1 VAFLFEKGLVVAILK
16 EDFIKKALKLML
28 KISHLSVNHAE
39 KKLLVDLSLSIASG
53 TIHACMGPNGSGKS
67 SLAYT
72 LMGHPRYQVVAGSI
86 FFNGIDITSMSADKR
101 ARAGMFLSLQQPYE
115 IPGVTLSTLLR
126 ESFHAVHGQ
135 DMVDVYIDRL
145 TQALRLLKMDGNFL
159 QRSVHEGFS
168 GGEKKRCEMLQLLVL
183 QPKLVILDEVDSGL
197 DVDAFKLVVNALH
210 AFRTLCP
217 DSSVLLITH
226 YQTMLTALVP
236 DTVSLL
242 QDGTIIAQGGSELGS
257 FIQEHGYEHA
267 GY

>member
-1 VAFLFEKGLVVAILK
+1 
-16 EDFIKKALKLML
+16 ML
-28 KISHLSVNHAE
+28 TLSHLSVNLAE
-39 KKLLVDLSLSIASG
+39 KTLLTDLSLSIPAG
-53 TIHACMGPNGSGKS
+53 TVHACMGPNGSGKS

-72 LMGHPRYQVVAGSI
+72 LMGHPRYQVSQGAI
-86 FFNGIDITSMSADKR
+86 FFEGMDIVPLSTDKR

-126 ESFHAVHGQ
+126 ESFHAVYGQ
-135 DMVDVYIDRL
+135 DMIDLYIDRL
-145 TQALRLLKMDGNFL
+145 TQALRLLKMDGAFL

-217 DSSVLLITH
+217 QSSLLLITH
-226 YQTMLTALVP
+226 YQTMLTALAP

-242 QDGTIIAQGGSELGS
+242 RNGAISAQGGPELGAY
-257 FIQEHGYEHA
+257 IQEHGYEHA
-267 GY
+267 SY

>member
-1 VAFLFEKGLVVAILK
+1 
-16 EDFIKKALKLML
+16 
-28 KISHLSVNHAE
+28 
-39 KKLLVDLSLSIASG
+39 
-53 TIHACMGPNGSGKS
+53 
-67 SLAYT
+67 
-72 LMGHPRYQVVAGSI
+72 MGHPRYEVTGGTIV
-86 FFNGIDITSMSADKR
+86 FNGDDVTHVSADKR

-145 TQALRLLKMDGNFL
+145 TQALRLLKMDGTFL

-183 QPKLVILDEVDSGL
+183 QPKLVILDEIDSGL
-197 DVDAFKLVVNALH
+197 DVDAFKLVVNALR
-210 AFRTLCP
+210 AFRTLSP
-217 DSSVLLITH
+217 QSSFLLITH

-242 QDGTIIAQGGSELGS
+242 REGTLIAQGGLELGN
-257 FIQEHGYEHA
+257 FIQQHGYEHA
-267 GY
+267 SY

>member
-1 VAFLFEKGLVVAILK
+1 
-16 EDFIKKALKLML
+16 ML
-28 KISHLSVNHAE
+28 TLSHLSVNLAE
-39 KKLLVDLSLSIASG
+39 KKLLTDLSLSIPAG
-53 TIHACMGPNGSGKS
+53 TVHACMGPNGSGKS

-72 LMGHPRYQVVAGSI
+72 LMGHPRYEVTGGSI
-86 FFNGIDITSMSADKR
+86 VFKGTDITQLSTDKR

-135 DMVDVYIDRL
+135 DMIDLYIDRL
-145 TQALRLLKMDGNFL
+145 TQALRLLKMDGTFL

-183 QPKLVILDEVDSGL
+183 QPQLVILDEVDSGL

-210 AFRTLCP
+210 AFRILCP
-217 DSSVLLITH
+217 HSSLLLITH
-226 YQTMLTALVP
+226 YQTMLTALAP

-242 QDGTIIAQGGSELGS
+242 RDGTIIAQGGPELGTY
-257 FIQEHGYEHA
+257 IQEHGYEHA
-267 GY
+267 SY

>member
-1 VAFLFEKGLVVAILK
+1 
-16 EDFIKKALKLML
+16 ML
-28 KISHLSVNHAE
+28 TLSHLSVNLAE
-39 KKLLVDLSLSIASG
+39 KKLLTDLSLSIPAG
-53 TIHACMGPNGSGKS
+53 TVHACMGPNGSGKS

-72 LMGHPRYQVVAGSI
+72 LMGHPRYEVAGGSI
-86 FFNGIDITSMSADKR
+86 VFKGTDITQLSTDKR

-135 DMVDVYIDRL
+135 DMIDLYIDRL
-145 TQALRLLKMDGNFL
+145 TQALRLLKMDGTFL

-183 QPKLVILDEVDSGL
+183 QPQLVILDEVDSGL

-210 AFRTLCP
+210 AFRILCP
-217 DSSVLLITH
+217 HSSLLLITH
-226 YQTMLTALVP
+226 YQTMLTALAP

-242 QDGTIIAQGGSELGS
+242 RDGTIIAQGGPELGTY
-257 FIQEHGYEHA
+257 IQEHGYEHA
-267 GY
+267 SY

>member
-1 VAFLFEKGLVVAILK
+1 MLIL
-16 EDFIKKALKLML
+16 
-28 KISHLSVNHAE
+28 SHLSVNLAE
-39 KKLLVDLSLSIASG
+39 KKLLTDLSLSIPAG
-53 TIHACMGPNGSGKS
+53 TVHACMGPNGSGKS

-72 LMGHPRYQVVAGSI
+72 LMGHPRYQVTGGSI
-86 FFNGIDITSMSADKR
+86 VFNGVDVTHVSTDKR

-135 DMVDVYIDRL
+135 DMVDLYIDRL
-145 TQALRLLKMDGNFL
+145 TQALRLLKMDGTFL

-183 QPKLVILDEVDSGL
+183 QPKFVILDEVDSGL
-197 DVDAFKLVVNALH
+197 DVDAFKLVVSALH

-217 DSSVLLITH
+217 QSSLLLITH
-226 YQTMLTALVP
+226 YQTMLTALAP

-242 QDGTIIAQGGSELGS
+242 RDGTLIAQGGAELGAY
-257 FIQEHGYEHA
+257 IQEHGYEHA
-267 GY
+267 SY

>member
-1 VAFLFEKGLVVAILK
+1 MLIL
-16 EDFIKKALKLML
+16 
-28 KISHLSVNHAE
+28 SHLSVNLAE
-39 KKLLVDLSLSIASG
+39 KKLLTDLSLSIPAG
-53 TIHACMGPNGSGKS
+53 TVHACMGPNGSGKS

-72 LMGHPRYQVVAGSI
+72 LMGHPRYQVAEGSI
-86 FFNGIDITSMSADKR
+86 IFNGVDVTHLSTDKR

-135 DMVDVYIDRL
+135 DMVDLYIDRL
-145 TQALRLLKMDGNFL
+145 TQALRLLKMDGTFL

-210 AFRTLCP
+210 AFRILCP
-217 DSSVLLITH
+217 QSSLLLITH
-226 YQTMLTALVP
+226 YQTMLTALAP
-236 DTVSLL
+236 DAVSLL
-242 QDGTIIAQGGSELGS
+242 RDGTLIAQGGPELGVY
-257 FIQEHGYEHA
+257 IQEHGYEHA
-267 GY
+267 SY